1 MKTEQFCG
9 PVKLPGPLKNG
20 PPMGRVTRLTERLEQ
35 AGIYFLFVSLA
46 VSISWFL
53 HFVEKLVQ
61 SSNACAKFALGNKND
76 FKKF

>member
-1 MKTEQFCG
+1 MKTEQFCR

-46 VSISWFL
+46 VSIS
-53 HFVEKLVQ
+53 
-61 SSNACAKFALGNKND
+61 
-76 FKKF
+76 